1 MQPSVS
7 KSLTTDNVAHR
18 PTCAISTK
26 RTGREAYGV
35 AYPRPQGRG
44 RQSANLAPGAGM
56 PAMHRKWGVG
66 QAFSALIDETLG
78 ETLTITV
85 MVDASKPF
93 KSVEVWGAFAG
104 DRVKTASILRASL
117 PWTLKSGDRI
127 TRCCD
132 SAVF

>member
-1 MQPSVS
+1 
-7 KSLTTDNVAHR
+7 
-18 PTCAISTK
+18 
-26 RTGREAYGV
+26 
-35 AYPRPQGRG
+35 
-44 RQSANLAPGAGM
+44 M

-78 ETLTITV
+78 ETLTITL
-85 MVDASKPF
+85 MEDASKSF

-132 SAVF
+132 SAVFEIKDVVPDGVSRIIAHLMPLSRRSADERELFTGD